1 MRKMAGLV
9 VTALTLTPIVA
20 AADVVDERLQEYAA
34 QGGSGFSAA
43 AGAKMWAQQFP
54 APKIGGEPRSCAACH
69 TRDLAADGK
78 HVETGKRIDP
88 LKPSVNAKRLTDVK
102 QIEKWFGR
110 NCKWTLGRECT
121 PKEKGDFLL
130 YIRG

>member
-1 MRKMAGLV
+1 MKTVLG
-9 VTALTLTPIVA
+9 A
-20 AADVVDERLQEYAA
+20 AAAVLILAPFAVSADVVNERLKEYGS
-34 QGGSGFSAA
+34 QGGSGFNAT
-43 AGAKMWAQQFP
+43 AGEKMWTKEFP
-54 APKIGGEPRSCAACH
+54 SPKQAGEARSCASCH
-69 TRDLAADGK
+69 TRDLTAEGK

-88 LKPSVNAKRLTDVK
+88 MRPSANAKRLTDTK